1 MAFVSGAGGVL
12 GGRPGVSSV
21 CNRPRVR
28 IACKVEGSEDVPTG
42 PASRPAEVVEEKAV
56 VEVAPE
62 ATVEASESEMCAGC
76 GRLNCDG
83 RIQGGIGAIPLF
95 SWWPIKAYRPCPE
108 YIKTKKYKRAGQNLA
123 EIGGFGGK
131 GFE

>member
-1 MAFVSGAGGVL
+1 MAFVSGVGGIH
-12 GGRPGVSSV
+12 GGRTGVPTV
-21 CNRPRVR
+21 CNRSRVR
-28 IACKVEGSEDVPTG
+28 IACKVEGSEEVGTG
-42 PASRPAEVVEEKAV
+42 PASRPAEVVEKAV
-56 VEVAPE
+56 VEVATEGTAE
-62 ATVEASESEMCAGC
+62 AAESEVCPGC
-76 GRLNCDG
+76 RRVNCDG